1 MWKIHMEILMKRMKQ
16 IEISQIIDTALFEW
30 YSEREL
36 EVPNWKT
43 QKDPQWWIDYL
54 NQLDNS
60 E

>member
-1 MWKIHMEILMKRMKQ
+1 MKRMKQ